1 MASPTLLAKL
11 DDYWLGIKLQW
22 VDILASHKPLIMS
35 WTISSYPSVDR
46 LARLDFIKTD
56 EERNALRGGTMHLT
70 QFHLVL

>member
-1 MASPTLLAKL
+1 
-11 DDYWLGIKLQW
+11 LQW
-22 VDILASHKPLIMS
+22 VDISASHQLLIKDYLQLPKC
-35 WTISSYPSVDR
+35 WQ